1 MNKSEGHGR
10 ADHDLAPPLSS
21 MAAGPGIHGML
32 ERGQRYDAPADN
44 SSLRKQRH
52 RDQGAFL
59 VAAGHSQ
66 VLGGFGRQM
75 RQL

>member
-1 MNKSEGHGR
+1 
-10 ADHDLAPPLSS
+10 
-21 MAAGPGIHGML
+21 ML

-52 RDQGAFL
+52 RDRGAFL